1 MERNLQRNLQIA
13 RRWLA
18 CFQTHDVDALVAL
31 YAETARHT
39 SPKLRV
45 SRPESGG
52 RIHGRA
58 ALRVW
63 WADAFQRLPQ
73 LRYVEQTLTA
83 DGTRVWMEY
92 SRKVPGEPDLPVAE
106 VLEIRDGLIQES
118 RVFHG

>member
-1 MERNLQRNLQIA
+1 MERNLQIA

-18 CFQTHDVDALVAL
+18 CFETHDVDALVAL

-45 SRPESGG
+45 SRPETGG
-52 RIHGRA
+52 HIHGRA
-58 ALRVW
+58 ALRAW

-73 LRYVEQTLTA
+73 LRYLEQTLTA
-83 DGTRVWMEY
+83 DSTRVWMEY
-92 SRKVPGEPDLPVAE
+92 LRKVPGEPDMLVAE
-106 VLEIRDGLIQES
+106 VLEVRDGLIQES